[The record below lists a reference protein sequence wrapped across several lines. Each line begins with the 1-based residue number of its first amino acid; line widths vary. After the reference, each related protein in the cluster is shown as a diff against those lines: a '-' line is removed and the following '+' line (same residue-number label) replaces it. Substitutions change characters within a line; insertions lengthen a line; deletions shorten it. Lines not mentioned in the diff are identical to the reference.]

1 MYTLY
6 TTGMNGISAPAP
18 MNVIIPFFPT
28 PTNSTLY
35 SDSDSVLRIILKR
48 KRLWTVDTTTQ
59 R

>member
-1 MYTLY
+1 MY

-35 SDSDSVLRIILKR
+35 SDPDSVLRIILKR